1 MTVAVTGAA
10 GYIGSHVA
18 HLLAEAG
25 IHVLAVDDMSAG
37 LGSRIEQF
45 PLVEIDLARDE
56 APGVLRAAFA
66 QHQVRA
72 VVHLA
77 ARKAVGESVEQP
89 MRYYQQN
96 VTGLAN
102 VLTAMQQSGVDRLV
116 FSSSAATYGMPDVDL
131 VTEDLR
137 CEPIN
142 PYGETKLVGEWLVRA
157 ATRASDLRAVSLR
170 YFNVAGTARPELAD
184 TVVANLVP
192 IVLQPG
198 GRGAARRGV
207 RRRLPDRRRHLRARL
222 RPRRRPRRGARPRP
236 HLPRARRAPARRV
249 QRRHG
254 HRAPRCSRS
263 SPRCRARSAAR
274 CPSWSSPAGPATRP
288 GSSPRSSGSR
298 SVLGWHATRDL
309 DEICRSAVE
318 AAAALSSDRRG
329 SAGCRPRPPRSGAG
343 RVRVGRAPCPARA
356 TTRATRNRTAS
367 PTRTTARSGHHAGP
381 DQRRDT

>member
-18 HLLAEAG
+18 HLLAGAG

-37 LGSRIEQF
+37 LGHRIAQF

-102 VLTAMQQSGVDRLV
+102 VLTAMQQSGVDRFV
-116 FSSSAATYGMPDVDL
+116 FSSSAAAYGMPDVD
-131 VTEDLR
+131 VVAEDTPCL
-137 CEPIN
+137 PIN

-157 ATRASDLRAVSLR
+157 ATRSSDLRAVSLR

-192 IVLQPG
+192 IVLQRVAEGLPADVF
-198 GRGAARRGV
+198 GADYPTPDGTCV
-207 RRRLPDRRRHLRARL
+207 RDYVHVADLAEAHVRALTYLERDERPHDVFNVGTGTGASVRDVVAAL
-222 RPRRRPRRGARPRP
+222 SRALGHEVETVMQPRRAGDPPRLVASVERI
-236 HLPRARRAPARRV
+236 
-249 QRRHG
+249 
-254 HRAPRCSRS
+254 
-263 SPRCRARSAAR
+263 SA
-274 CPSWSSPAGPATRP
+274 
-288 GSSPRSSGSR
+288 
-298 SVLGWHATRDL
+298 VLGWHATRDL

-318 AAAALSSDRRG
+318 AVRRPG
-329 SAGCRPRPPRSGAG
+329 
-343 RVRVGRAPCPARA
+343 
-356 TTRATRNRTAS
+356 
-367 PTRTTARSGHHAGP
+367 
-381 DQRRDT
+381 

>member
-1 MTVAVTGAA
+1 MTIAVTGAA

-18 HLLAEAG
+18 HLLAQAG

-77 ARKAVGESVEQP
+77 ARKSVGESVEQP
-89 MRYYQQN
+89 MRYYAQN

-102 VLTAMQQSGVDRLV
+102 VLTAMQQSGVDRFV
-116 FSSSAATYGMPDVDL
+116 FSSSAATYGMPDVD
-131 VTEDLR
+131 VVSEDLR

-157 ATRASDLRAVSLR
+157 ATRSSDLRAVSLR

-192 IVLQPG
+192 ILLQRVAEGVPAAVLGDDYPTPDG
-198 GRGAARRGV
+198 TCVRDYVHVADLAEAHVRALSYLERDGRPHDVFNVGTGAGSSVLEVVAA
-207 RRRLPDRRRHLRARL
+207 LSRALGRDVETVVE
-222 RPRRRPRRGARPRP
+222 PRRAGDPPRLVASVDRIRD
-236 HLPRARRAPARRV
+236 
-249 QRRHG
+249 
-254 HRAPRCSRS
+254 
-263 SPRCRARSAAR
+263 
-274 CPSWSSPAGPATRP
+274 
-288 GSSPRSSGSR
+288 
-298 SVLGWHATRDL
+298 VLGWHATRDL

-318 AAAALSSDRRG
+318 ASR
-329 SAGCRPRPPRSGAG
+329 
-343 RVRVGRAPCPARA
+343 
-356 TTRATRNRTAS
+356 
-367 PTRTTARSGHHAGP
+367 
-381 DQRRDT
+381 

>member
-18 HLLAEAG
+18 HLLADAG

-102 VLTAMQQSGVDRLV
+102 VLTAMTQSGVDRLV

-131 VTEDLR
+131 VAEDLR

-157 ATRASDLRAVSLR
+157 ATRATDLRAVSLR
-170 YFNVAGTARPELAD
+170 YFNVAGTARPELTD

-192 IVLQPG
+192 IVLQRVAEGLPAAVFG
-198 GRGAARRGV
+198 DDYPTPDGTCVRDYVHVADLAEAHVRALTYLERDERPYDVFNVGTGTGASVLEVVAALSRALGREV
-207 RRRLPDRRRHLRARL
+207 PVVVE
-222 RPRRRPRRGARPRP
+222 PRRAGDPPRLVASVERI
-236 HLPRARRAPARRV
+236 
-249 QRRHG
+249 
-254 HRAPRCSRS
+254 S
-263 SPRCRARSAAR
+263 
-274 CPSWSSPAGPATRP
+274 
-288 GSSPRSSGSR
+288 

-309 DEICRSAVE
+309 DDICRSAVE
-318 AAAALSSDRRG
+318 A
-329 SAGCRPRPPRSGAG
+329 
-343 RVRVGRAPCPARA
+343 VAR
-356 TTRATRNRTAS
+356 
-367 PTRTTARSGHHAGP
+367 
-381 DQRRDT
+381 

>member
-89 MRYYQQN
+89 MRYYSQN

-102 VLTAMQQSGVDRLV
+102 VLTAMQQSGVDRFV

-131 VTEDLR
+131 VSEDQR

-157 ATRASDLRAVSLR
+157 ATRSSDLRAVSLR
-170 YFNVAGTARPELAD
+170 YFNVAGTGRPELAD

-192 IVLQPG
+192 ILLQRAAEGVPAAVFG
-198 GRGAARRGV
+198 DDYPTPDGTCVRDYVHVADLAEAHVRALTYLERDDRPHDVFNVGSGTGASVMDVVEA
-207 RRRLPDRRRHLRARL
+207 LSRAL
-222 RPRRRPRRGARPRP
+222 GQEVATVVEPRRAGDPPRLVASVERI
-236 HLPRARRAPARRV
+236 
-249 QRRHG
+249 
-254 HRAPRCSRS
+254 S
-263 SPRCRARSAAR
+263 
-274 CPSWSSPAGPATRP
+274 
-288 GSSPRSSGSR
+288 

-318 AAAALSSDRRG
+318 AA
-329 SAGCRPRPPRSGAG
+329 
-343 RVRVGRAPCPARA
+343 RAR
-356 TTRATRNRTAS
+356 
-367 PTRTTARSGHHAGP
+367 
-381 DQRRDT
+381 